1 MDYGA
6 DREPGA
12 AWKRGDSMTV
22 NADQRNDALPP
33 PDDRPGSID
42 VTVGRARLT
51 KAVLANVVLLTMIA
65 PLATD
70 MYVPAF
76 PVVGHDL
83 HTGATEVQ
91 LTLTTF
97 FVGMA
102 LGQLIGGPVS
112 DQRGRRGPLLGALVV
127 MMVASVLCALS
138 PTIGIMM
145 VARVVQGFSGG
156 WAMVIARSLV
166 VDLACGPLL
175 VTSLNLV
182 QGVAGIAPIV
192 GPLLGAVILQ
202 LSHWR
207 VSFWLL
213 AVWGAAMLIAVAVAV
228 PESLPVE
235 RRHGGGLRQLRGA
248 AGQVLRSRGFVGYLI
263 VMAFSMGVTFA
274 YVATSAFVL
283 QSMDGLSPVMYSLDF
298 AGNAVG
304 LTVATLAAAR
314 LAGKVATRTVI
325 AVGLTATAAAGV
337 LLLVGAL
344 WLQMPLWVAVGG
356 FFVLMTAQGLIG
368 PNAGALASGEVPE
381 HPGTGSA
388 VLGFL
393 QWCTAG
399 VIAPIAGLGG
409 ERTAVPMAI
418 IVLALVAAS
427 FTALLVMAN
436 PRHSEPRVRPGD
448 ATALD

>member
-1 MDYGA
+1 MTISTDQHDDAPTGVVDPSGA
-6 DREPGA
+6 EP
-12 AWKRGDSMTV
+12 TV
-22 NADQRNDALPP
+22 R
-33 PDDRPGSID
+33 
-42 VTVGRARLT
+42 TGRARLT
-51 KAVLANVVLLTMIA
+51 KVVLANVVLLTMIA

-76 PVVGHDL
+76 PLVGEDL
-83 HTGATEVQ
+83 RTGATEVQ

-102 LGQLIGGPVS
+102 LGQLVGGPVS
-112 DQRGRRGPLLGALVV
+112 DQRGRRGPLLGSLVVMLVASAVCAISPTIGV
-127 MMVASVLCALS
+127 MMVA
-138 PTIGIMM
+138 
-145 VARVVQGFSGG
+145 RFVQGFSGG

-166 VDLACGPLL
+166 VDLASGPRL
-175 VTSLNLV
+175 VKALNLV
-182 QGVAGIAPIV
+182 QGVSGIAPVV
-192 GPLLGAVILQ
+192 GPLLGAVILE

-213 AVWGAAMLIAVAVAV
+213 AVWGAAMLVAVAVAV

-248 AGQVLRSRGFVGYLI
+248 AGQVLRSRGFVGYLV

-283 QSMDGLSPVMYSLDF
+283 QSMNGLSPVMYSLDF

-304 LTVATLAAAR
+304 LTVATLIAAR

-325 AVGLTATAAAGV
+325 AVGLTATTAAGV

-344 WLQMPLWVAVGG
+344 WFGMPLWVAVIG
-356 FFVLMTAQGLIG
+356 FFVLMTAQGLVG
-368 PNAGALASGEVPE
+368 PNAGALASGEVPD

-399 VIAPIAGLGG
+399 VIAPIAGVGG
-409 ERTAVPMAI
+409 ERTAVPMAL

-427 FTALLVMAN
+427 FVALLGLAN
-436 PRHSEPRVRPGD
+436 PRRLLAHADRDGRNLPRGSS
-448 ATALD
+448 